1 MKSKTLI
8 QSFSSLIL
16 SFLILFIFLNG
27 CDIVTIERE
36 VIPLPKHERDI
47 KPDTPVELGT
57 IRGYFGDYYLTFRDH
72 IEKVAP
78 VDSFSN
84 CYFYGNCEKGSRQ
97 INLIRCDSTSVLAI
111 YIQGYYLDSLPSS
124 LPVKTEFGKYTE
136 IQYYAFPFWNSTDPG
151 HYSLIDFYGKSV
163 FITDKRDDIITGTF
177 QGTMRSRDGG
187 VIPVTDG
194 EFKLKIFR
202 KFMPCAPEN

>member
-1 MKSKTLI
+1 MKGNPSVK
-8 QSFSSLIL
+8 SFIAIIVL
-16 SFLILFIFLNG
+16 SMVLFITFIG

-36 VIPLPKHERDI
+36 VIPLPKHERDV
-47 KPDTPVELGT
+47 KPDYPVELGT

-84 CYFYGNCEKGSRQ
+84 CYFYGNCENGSKQ
-97 INLIRCDSTSVLAI
+97 INLLRCDSTSVLAI
-111 YIQGYYLDSLPSS
+111 YILGYYLDSLPSS
-124 LPVKTEFGKYTE
+124 LPVQPEFGKFTE
-136 IQYYAFPFWNSTDPG
+136 IQYYAFNRWNSTDPG
-151 HYSLIDFYGKSV
+151 HYSLINFYGESV
-163 FITDKRDDIITGTF
+163 FITDKKDDIITGTF
-177 QGTMRSRDGG
+177 QGTLRSTDGG

>member
-1 MKSKTLI
+1 MNGNSSYN
-8 QSFSSLIL
+8 SFVSIIVVLMV
-16 SFLILFIFLNG
+16 LFIIVNG

-84 CYFYGNCEKGSRQ
+84 CYFYGNCEYGSKQ
-97 INLIRCDSTSVLAI
+97 INLIRCDSSSVLAI

-124 LPVKTEFGKYTE
+124 LPVKAEFGKYTE
-136 IQYYAFPFWNSTDPG
+136 VQYYAFNSWNSTDKG
-151 HYSLIDFYGKSV
+151 HYNLINFYGESV
-163 FITDKRDDIITGTF
+163 FITDRKDDIITGTF
-177 QGTMRSRDGG
+177 QGTLRSPDGG

-202 KFMPCAPEN
+202 KFMHCAPEN